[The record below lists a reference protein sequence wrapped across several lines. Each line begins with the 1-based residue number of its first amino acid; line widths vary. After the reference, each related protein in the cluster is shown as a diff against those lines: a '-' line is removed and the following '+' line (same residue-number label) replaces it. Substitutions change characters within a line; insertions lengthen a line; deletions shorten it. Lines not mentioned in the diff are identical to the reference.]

1 MLMKKI
7 WATFLLILILFVATV
22 VIITLGRGYR
32 FDFGN
37 KTLSSTGLLVATS
50 DPDGAQVW
58 LDGTLKSATNTTLT
72 LHPGWYQV
80 KISKEGYL
88 PWEKKMAIQGEV
100 VAETRATLFPST
112 PTLAPLT
119 NSGVIAPTLSP
130 DGTKVVYALP
140 SPSLKAGLWFI
151 NLVSQPLGFSRDPQL
166 LAKTTANLDFS
177 AGSFSW
183 SPDSKQVLVSV
194 GPDSYLLEADK
205 ENQPQFLTRD
215 ALSNLLD
222 KWSLEQ
228 KEKETDRLVTLDP
241 DFTKIATESGKIVSF
256 SPDETKILYQA
267 TSKATL
273 PPILASPPLAT
284 NPTAEIRT
292 LKPGRFYVYDLKEDK
307 NFEIS
312 TPPDL
317 ASLTWFPSSRHL
329 VEITSDEIAI
339 LEYDSTNKVTVYSG
353 PFEKFVASSPSGT
366 KLLILTSYNRPGGL
380 ANLYSV
386 NLR

>member
-1 MLMKKI
+1 MKKI

-222 KWSLEQ
+222 KWSQEQ

-267 TSKATL
+267 TSKVTL

-284 NPTAEIRT
+284 NPTVEVRT
-292 LKPGRFYVYDLKEDK
+292 LKPGKFYVYDLKEDK
-307 NFEIS
+307 NFEIA

-329 VEITSDEIAI
+329 VEVTSNEIAI

>member
-1 MLMKKI
+1 MKKI
-7 WATFLLILILFVATV
+7 WATFFLIFILFVATV

-32 FDFGN
+32 FDFSN

-50 DPDGAQVW
+50 NPDGAQVW

-100 VAETRATLFPST
+100 VAETQATLFPST

-130 DGTKVVYALP
+130 DGTKIVYALP
-140 SPSLKAGLWFI
+140 FPSLKAGLWVL
-151 NLVSQPLGFSRDPQL
+151 NLVSQPLGFSRDTQL
-166 LAKTTANLDFS
+166 LAKTTANLNFS

-205 ENQPQFLTRD
+205 ENQPLFLTRD
-215 ALSNLLD
+215 ALSNLLS

-228 KEKETDRLVTLDP
+228 KEKEADRLVTLSP
-241 DFTKIATESGKIVSF
+241 DFTKIATESGKIIAF

-267 TSKATL
+267 TAQVTL
-273 PPILASPPLAT
+273 AQILTSPPLAT
-284 NPTAEIRT
+284 NPTVEART

-329 VEITSDEIAI
+329 VEVTSDEIAI